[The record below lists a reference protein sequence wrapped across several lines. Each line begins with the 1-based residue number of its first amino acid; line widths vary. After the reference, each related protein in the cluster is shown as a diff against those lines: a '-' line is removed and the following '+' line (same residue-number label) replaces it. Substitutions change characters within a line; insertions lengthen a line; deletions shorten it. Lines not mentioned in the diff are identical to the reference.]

1 MQPIKRRVFESAAY
15 TAQAVFQR
23 NFSSSF
29 LDLHLGI
36 FVVGYVDD
44 PVHVVERGP
53 VVVVMDGGRTHRP
66 DEFNFH
72 STVALKG
79 Q

>member
-1 MQPIKRRVFESAAY
+1 MRL
-15 TAQAVFQR
+15 TQR
-23 NFSSSF
+23 KPYSKECLFLR
-29 LDLHLGI
+29 LDLHLGV

-66 DEFNFH
+66 GVLNFH
-72 STVALKG
+72 SIVALKG

>member
-1 MQPIKRRVFESAAY
+1 MERRIFESEAY

-23 NFSSSF
+23 IFF
-29 LDLHLGI
+29 PFFDLGI

-53 VVVVMDGGRTHRP
+53 VVVIMDGGRTHRP
-66 DEFNFH
+66 DMLNFH